1 MTAQFVANK
10 PDSLQCTIYMQ
21 QNWRFDTVATTCT
34 PTSTS
39 QQGLAVPTVVQPCSK
54 LHCSFLPSRAL
65 LSCAGLRNHSSSH
78 FCPSRVQYHVS
89 KVKKQSGTFHT
100 AQVNLGN
107 AQYTSAAPEIS
118 SAHWP
123 DHLARSWHKKKKI
136 RIAQVSC
143 RWL

>member
-1 MTAQFVANK
+1 MAHILYRER
-10 PDSLQCTIYMQ
+10 SHMQ

-34 PTSTS
+34 PTSAS
-39 QQGLAVPTVVQPCSK
+39 QQGLAVPTVAQPRRNLLTKTSK

-65 LSCAGLRNHSSSH
+65 LSCTGLRNHSSSH

-89 KVKKQSGTFHT
+89 KVKKQSGTFDT
-100 AQVNLGN
+100 AQVSLGN
-107 AQYTSAAPEIS
+107 AHYTSAAPEIS

-123 DHLARSWHKKKKI
+123 DHLARSWHKKKI

-143 RWL
+143 R